1 MSLAEQD
8 YQRRQPYPTAPPPS
22 PHGSLF
28 RFNRS
33 CCSLHNMY
41 CYAQDCRRCRHCRH
55 CWVHCRC
62 HGLMDS
68 LPDTLGGL
76 SALTHLSLETA
87 SLTRVPESLGDLSSL
102 RELRFSYC
110 HCLQVI

>member
-8 YQRRQPYPTAPPPS
+8 CQRRQPYLIAPF
-22 PHGSLF
+22 PHGSVF
-28 RFNRS
+28 RSNRS
-33 CCSLHNMY
+33 CCSSRNTY
-41 CYAQDCRRCRHCRH
+41 CHAQDCRRCHH
-55 CWVHCRC
+55 CWLHCRC

-102 RELRFSYC
+102 RELSFSYC
-110 HCLQVI
+110 HCLQVS